1 MFIGTIIFDIMGS
14 KYVLYFLIGCVI
26 TTKFHVDGCSGS
38 AKKKDNDMMICA
50 FLVFKV
56 GCEVQSLSHS

>member
-1 MFIGTIIFDIMGS
+1 MGS